1 MRIPN
6 YERLEQ
12 EDFSDTA
19 TIAASIKSTRSV
31 SKPKTYYG
39 DGPFDAPSSDSEE
52 EEALLEND
60 APNTPRLERGFSEPI
75 TPVPRRN
82 SSLRFLVTT
91 LAILVTLSGI
101 IGIIAAHTYVGTV
114 YRLPGTRKITMDHI
128 FNGTFSVQRQS
139 ISWVPEAG
147 DGVFSISEDGYIKL
161 VDLKSNTTTS
171 LVNTK
176 DVRDEHGK
184 PLAWSNWQLSPDM
197 KFILIKADYKKQ
209 WRWSSFG
216 NYYIHNIADK
226 TTHPIIPPSDPPSTA
241 YATWSPTGQSIAY
254 VTDNDLYVLTSPSPS
269 TSPIRVT
276 HSGNASLFH
285 GVPDWVYEEEV
296 FGTDYA
302 LWWSPDSQKVAFLR
316 FDETDV
322 DEYSFP
328 VYNPT
333 EDNDAVIP
341 YTSEVTMKYPKPG
354 YNNPLVS
361 VHVFDLGK
369 FLTDEDV
376 INAGFPAENVT
387 MTLDWDGRHPVENSI
402 ILEVAWVDDEQL
414 LIKEVNRNADN
425 GNVIFFDFKGT
436 ADSRSNGRVV
446 RKLGKEGEHGD
457 LGWIDNEQNIFPLPS
472 SLTPSGST
480 AYLDVTPS
488 SDGYNHIAL
497 FSPADSSTP
506 RFLTS
511 GDWEVSSGIKGVNV
525 ETGHVYFEAA
535 YPTSVERRLYSV
547 PIPTITTMSSLSP
560 VEPTLL
566 TETEEDE
573 PGYFSTDFSPKAG
586 FYLSSYQGPNTPWQR
601 LVMVNNS
608 DFDYVLTTNDE
619 LSNATSEYEA
629 ATVIHST
636 IEVDGYELNVKEIRP
651 PRMDDSGRMKYA
663 VLFRV
668 YGGPFSQT
676 VDTRFIRDFHDY
688 LACGMQYIVV
698 TVDGRGTGY
707 KGRKL
712 RNVVKGNLGYWETK
726 DQIEAARIWASK
738 PYVDPKRI
746 GIWGWSYGGFM
757 SSKVV
762 EADAGIHSLA
772 VAVAPVTSWRLYDS
786 IYTERYLNL
795 PSLNPGGYVNASI
808 SNVTGFHHV
817 DYLLMHG
824 SADDNVHFANSA
836 HLLDMFTKE
845 RVRNF
850 KFRMFTD
857 SDHAIYKRGA
867 NREVYEYMKA
877 FLEEKWG
884 SGGRKRGW

>member
-1 MRIPN
+1 MRIPS
-6 YERLEQ
+6 YERIEQ

-19 TIAASIKSTRSV
+19 TIAVSIKSNKSI

-52 EEALLEND
+52 EDALLEND
-60 APNTPRLERGFSEPI
+60 GSGTPGLERGFPETI
-75 TPVPRRN
+75 TPVQRRN

-91 LAILVTLSGI
+91 LAILVSLSGI
-101 IGIIAAHTYVGTV
+101 IGIIAAHTYVGTT
-114 YRLPGTRKITMDHI
+114 YHLPGVKKISMDHI
-128 FNGTFSVQRQS
+128 FNGTFAAERHS

-147 DGVFSISEDGYIKL
+147 DGVFSISEGGFIKL
-161 VDLKSNTTTS
+161 VDLKTNTTTK
-171 LVNTK
+171 LINTM

-184 PLAWSNWQLSPDM
+184 PLAWSDWQLSPDM
-197 KFILIKADYKKQ
+197 KYILIKADRKKQ

-216 NYYIHNIADK
+216 NYYVHDITDK
-226 TTHPIIPPSDPPSTA
+226 TTHPIIPPSDPPTTA

-254 VTDNDLYVLTSPSPS
+254 VTGNDLYILTSPLAS
-269 TSPIRVT
+269 TAPIRVT
-276 HSGNASLFH
+276 SSGNASLFH

-296 FGTDYA
+296 FGGDFA

-322 DEYSFP
+322 DEFSFP

-333 EDNDAVIP
+333 EDNNAVIP
-341 YTSEVTMKYPKPG
+341 YTTEVTMKYPKPG

-361 VHVFDLGK
+361 VHVFDLGR
-369 FLTDEDV
+369 FLTDDSV

-402 ILEVAWVDDEQL
+402 ISEVTWVDDEQL
-414 LIKEVNRNADN
+414 LVKEVNRNADN
-425 GNVIFFDFKGT
+425 GSVVFFDFKGT
-436 ADSRSNGRVV
+436 SDSRSKGRVV
-446 RKLGKEGEHGD
+446 RKLGRDGEQGD
-457 LGWIDNEQNIFPLPS
+457 EGWIDSEQNIYPLPS
-472 SLTPSGST
+472 SLTPAGST
-480 AYLDVTPS
+480 AYLDVVPNA
-488 SDGYNHIAL
+488 DGYNHIAL

-525 ETGHVYFEAA
+525 ETAHVYFEAA

-547 PIPTITTMSSLSP
+547 PIPTIATISSHVP
-560 VEPTLL
+560 VEPILL
-566 TETEEDE
+566 TKTKEDE
-573 PGYFSTDFSPKAG
+573 LGYFSTDFSPEAG
-586 FYLSSYQGPNTPWQR
+586 FYLLTYQGPNTPWQR
-601 LVMVNNS
+601 IVMVNNT
-608 DFDYVLTTNDE
+608 DFDYVLTTNDA
-619 LSNATSEYEA
+619 LNNATSEYEA

-636 IEVDGYELNVKEIRP
+636 IEVDGYELNVKEVRP
-651 PRMDDSGRMKYA
+651 PRMDDSGRIKYA

-786 IYTERYLNL
+786 IYTERYMNL
-795 PSLNPGGYVNASI
+795 PSLNYGGYLNASI
-808 SNVTGFHHV
+808 SNVTGFHNA

-836 HLLDMFTKE
+836 HLLDMLTKE
-845 RVRNF
+845 KVRGF
-850 KFRMFTD
+850 RFRMFTD

-884 SGGRKRGW
+884 AGGRKRGW